1 MQFIMFTKHAQGFDL
16 SKLVSAL
23 KGAGMDGA
31 DLCVRPGY
39 PVTPENA
46 AKQLPA
52 AAKAFAEEGMSIPL
66 VTTPGNFTEPDLPE
80 AEPVFA
86 ACAKAGVGLI
96 KLGYW
101 QYSAGD
107 DYWAM
112 LDSCRKK
119 LDGFAKLAEK
129 HGPRA
134 LVHIHSGST
143 MGLNASAVMRLVEGF
158 DSRYVGIFADPGHL
172 AITGEPPAMA
182 FNILRKYA
190 ACFAFKDTIKL
201 PVQRD
206 GRDVYVMHTRRIGDG
221 IVDWRQVAKTIVDL
235 KLDTLPI
242 SIHCEYEG
250 EPAESV
256 VDLARVDLRYVRRLF
271 AEVGGK

>member
-1 MQFIMFTKHAQGFDL
+1 MQFIMFTKHVQEFSLAR
-16 SKLVSAL
+16 LVSAL

-46 AKQLPA
+46 DRQLPI
-52 AAKAFAEEGMSIPL
+52 AAKAFAGEGMTIPL
-66 VTTPGNFTEPDLPE
+66 ITTPGEFTDPANPV
-80 AEPVFA
+80 AKSVFA
-86 ACAKAGVGLI
+86 ACGKSGVKLI

-101 QYSAGD
+101 SYSAGE
-107 DYWAM
+107 DYWKL

-119 LDGFAKLAEK
+119 LDGFSKLAEK
-129 HGPRA
+129 NGVKA
-134 LVHIHSGST
+134 VVHTHSGST
-143 MGLNASAVMRLVEGF
+143 MGLNASGAMRLVEGF
-158 DSRYVGIFADPGHL
+158 DPRFVGVFADPGHF

-182 FNILRKYA
+182 LNIIKKHA
-190 ACFAFKDTIKL
+190 ACFAFKDTVKL

-221 IVDWRQVAKTIVDL
+221 IVDWYQVAKTIVAL
-235 KLDTLPI
+235 KLDKLPI

-256 VDLARVDLRYVRRLF
+256 VDLARVDLRYVKRLF
-271 AEVGGK
+271 AEVRGK